1 MPEEEP
7 KRDAWGNYC
16 EFFLSSLG
24 LAVGLGNVWRFPYV
38 CYENGGGSFLIPYL
52 IMLVFVGAPAFFM
65 EQSLGQY
72 GQVGANKVIK
82 KFKIIEKTE
91 KRLRLMSILNTFSAD
106 LCIRHLI
113 VLLLLCA
120 ELDMLC

>member
-82 KFKIIEKTE
+82 KFKIMERTE
-91 KRLRLMSILNTFSAD
+91 NRYIDNVNL
-106 LCIRHLI
+106 
-113 VLLLLCA
+113 
-120 ELDMLC
+120 E